1 MAVNCPGVGMPVQWY
16 GDRSYRF
23 EKENVKY
30 FIKDYLLIKAQVLG
44 QRNETLV
51 LQF

>member
-1 MAVNCPGVGMPVQWY
+1 MNMISRIKCHVG
-16 GDRSYRF
+16 SYRF